1 MTDSN
6 RRIRAVSID
15 PSHSPSGVSRVRVTG
30 VVVFVA
36 FSQGEGKVFAQ
47 NGRDTTAC
55 APTVAL
61 ATGTEPPIAT
71 HSAQGWV
78 QFLVVSATSQHVATH
93 QLFAPDGGRSTQGT
107 APVLQSSDRVGK
119 LRGRIWD
126 LGGRPMHRDR
136 SLPASLPRARGGLRL
151 QPVPAAAPTDQPY
164 HPDSSRLVCCL
175 RSGPVRAG
183 TPPSHQDPGVRNPSV
198 LALIRA
204 FDAVVRCTLGFARRP
219 LIVVKVLVLPLG
231 DSKDKTWVCARRTVF
246 CLPPSVLSSRFSQ
259 ARCSAVLCLLV
270 PLMPWKRKRC
280 WSADA
285 LCPLDSSVTPQ
296 YDSELDLGSPEALIP
311 PRGGIQ
317 RRRQTVLTAISASGD
332 HLRAQPVPTK
342 PARESSV
349 AQDSGGHRGVLASFI
364 CRGRLS
370 FRTRRPEGRCKDGIS
385 RTDHADHPFDVALVF
400 FVLSASQDEVRLHG
414 PRRHEETW
422 SHRGKV
428 GCPAV
433 KTQRSARKDTRL
445 QPWSE
450 SIRDLASR
458 PLSDGFVRTLS
469 LLLFASSASQRIL
482 PMVLGSFFSHHSLMH
497 TSRGAGCPIFAITA
511 TLLLPLR
518 HFFPILPS
526 QIPILTGQEPI
537 EAAMINKS
545 TTGGWDGWAW
555 NEIEA
560 LSLSWLI
567 GPPQFFDTFGPS
579 GGGHRAF
586 LRPISL

>member
-15 PSHSPSGVSRVRVTG
+15 PSHSPSGVSRVRATG
-30 VVVFVA
+30 VVVFSCI
-36 FSQGEGKVFAQ
+36 SQGEGKVFAQ
-47 NGRDTTAC
+47 DGRDTTAC

-78 QFLVVSATSQHVATH
+78 QFLVVSATSQHGATH
-93 QLFAPDGGRSTQGT
+93 QLFAPDGGRSTQDT

-119 LRGRIWD
+119 LRARIWD

-151 QPVPAAAPTDQPY
+151 QPVPAAAPPDQPY

-175 RSGPVRAG
+175 RSVPVRAG
-183 TPPSHQDPGVRNPSV
+183 TPPSHPDPGVRNPSV

-219 LIVVKVLVLPLG
+219 LIGVKVLVLPLG

-270 PLMPWKRKRC
+270 PIMPWKRKRC
-280 WSADA
+280 WTADA

-370 FRTRRPEGRCKDGIS
+370 FRTRRPEGI
-385 RTDHADHPFDVALVF
+385 DVNIAFPEQIMQTTLSTSHLFF
-400 FVLSASQDEVRLHG
+400 FVLSASQDEVRLQG
-414 PRRHEETW
+414 PQRHEETW
-422 SHRGKV
+422 FHRGKV

-482 PMVLGSFFSHHSLMH
+482 PMVLGSFISHHSLMH

-511 TLLLPLR
+511 TLLPLR
-518 HFFPILPS
+518 HFCLPRFLS
-526 QIPILTGQEPI
+526 
-537 EAAMINKS
+537 S
-545 TTGGWDGWAW
+545 WDR
-555 NEIEA
+555 NQMKQ
-560 LSLSWLI
+560 
-567 GPPQFFDTFGPS
+567 P
-579 GGGHRAF
+579 
-586 LRPISL
+586 